1 MGKSWF
7 AVVKKAFTPRPKQTK
22 DEQVSTDPQ
31 TIFIIYIHKCL
42 VIIMSLMVFVMLS
55 LEAT

>member
-22 DEQVSTDPQ
+22 DEQVSTDP
-31 TIFIIYIHKCL
+31 
-42 VIIMSLMVFVMLS
+42 
-55 LEAT
+55 